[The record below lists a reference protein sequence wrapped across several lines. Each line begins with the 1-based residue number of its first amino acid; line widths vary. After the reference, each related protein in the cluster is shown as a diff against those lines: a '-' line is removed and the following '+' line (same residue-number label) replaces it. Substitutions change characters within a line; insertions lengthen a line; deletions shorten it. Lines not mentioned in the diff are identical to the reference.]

1 MFTRLVKVDFLFI
14 TIKILITNQISKTS
28 LIFFTI
34 IAQFRPESTG
44 EENLLRFAARLF
56 SFCFYPLTEV
66 NGKG

>member
-34 IAQFRPESTG
+34 IAQFRPKSTG
-44 EENLLRFAARLF
+44 EKTVNTLRKYHRIRSLDLAL
-56 SFCFYPLTEV
+56 
-66 NGKG
+66 